1 MTLAAAAAPRPA
13 GIEARGWGWRHA
25 GRSAWALRGIDLR
38 VDPGE
43 RILLLG
49 PSGAGKST
57 LLLGLAGL
65 LTATGGAESQGSLL
79 LDGRPPADARDRVA
93 IVFQDPDT
101 QLVMGR
107 AGDDIAFGLEN
118 RCVPTEAIWPRVD
131 AALDAVG
138 FPYGRH
144 RPTTQLSGGEQQ
156 SLAIAGML
164 ALRPGLILLDEPT
177 ANL

>member
-1 MTLAAAAAPRPA
+1 M
-13 GIEARGWGWRHA
+13 
-25 GRSAWALRGIDLR
+25 RGIDLR

-57 LLLGLAGL
+57 LLLGLSGL

-107 AGDDIAFGLEN
+107 SRGLSNVVVEQPASVSVRAGSLLVIEIGNKME
-118 RCVPTEAIWPRVD
+118 
-131 AALDAVG
+131 
-138 FPYGRH
+138 
-144 RPTTQLSGGEQQ
+144 GE
-156 SLAIAGML
+156 S
-164 ALRPGLILLDEPT
+164 
-177 ANL
+177 